1 MTLLSRLTSLGAPT
15 LLVLLVCGFGVES
28 VHPPAST
35 LIVTAAPAY
44 DPLAALRG
52 GERFPRGAQLLLVRG
67 GQATPLIEGFA
78 VTADAN
84 ISFDGRRLLFAGKQ
98 NASDRWSIWE
108 FAFEDRSVRKVMG
121 GDSDVIRPLYLP
133 GDRFVYSRRTAL
145 GFQLEAAK
153 LDGSGRLPLTYVAA
167 SALPETVLADGRI
180 LFQAGFPLGTGLDH
194 GAVPELFL
202 VYSDGSGVESYRCDH
217 GVPRWGGTQLT
228 SGDVVFTHG
237 SRLARFTSPLATEAP
252 IAAPRADYAGA
263 MVETNSGQWLMSA
276 RRGAGSQYE
285 LVQWK
290 PGAPSL
296 ENVLSRRGVDLVE
309 PVLLAPRK
317 RPNRHPSALH
327 PWDYANVLALDVRQS
342 RDGALKGT
350 PVTVRLEG
358 LDANGNALAM
368 GNAPVESDGSF
379 FVKVP
384 ADKPI
389 RFTLL
394 DEKGA
399 ALREEHGWFWMRKGE
414 QRYCVGCHAGPE
426 HAPEN
431 SVPQVLLR
439 TTTPVDLT
447 GSGHQAIQHQAIPG
461 GQ

>member
-1 MTLLSRLTSLGAPT
+1 MRLLYRLASAGVSTM
-15 LLVLLVCGFGVES
+15 LVFFVCGFGVS
-28 VHPPAST
+28 LHPPAT
-35 LIVTAAPAY
+35 PLIVTAAQVY

-52 GERFPRGAQLLLVRG
+52 GERFPQGAQLLLMRG
-67 GQATPLIEGFA
+67 GDATPLIEGFA

-84 ISFDGRRLLFAGKQ
+84 ISFDGKRLLLAGKQ

-108 FAFEDRSVRKVMG
+108 FAFEDRAVRKVTG

-133 GDRFVYSRRTAL
+133 GDRLVYSRRTAH

-153 LDGSGRLPLTYVAA
+153 LDGSGVLPLTYVAA

-217 GVPRWGGTQLT
+217 GVARWGGTQLT

-237 SRLARFTSPLATEAP
+237 SRLARFTSPLAAEAP
-252 IAAPRADYAGA
+252 ITAPHADYAGA
-263 MVETNSGQWLMSA
+263 MAEEITGQWLMSA
-276 RRGAGSQYE
+276 RIGAGSHYG

-290 PGAPSL
+290 PGVPSL
-296 ENVLSRRGVDLVE
+296 EKVLSRNGEDLVE
-309 PVLLAPRK
+309 PVLLAPRN

-327 PWDYANVLALDVRQS
+327 PWDYANVLALDARQS
-342 RDGALKGT
+342 RDGALKGV
-350 PVTVRLEG
+350 PVSVRVEG
-358 LDANGNALAM
+358 LDSKANAMAL
-368 GNAPVESDGSF
+368 GTAPVEADGSF

-394 DEKGA
+394 DEKGT

-426 HAPEN
+426 RAPEN
-431 SVPQVLLR
+431 NVPQVLLR

-447 GSGHQAIQHQAIPG
+447 GSGQQAIQHQAIPG

>member
-1 MTLLSRLTSLGAPT
+1 MRLLYRLASAGVSTM
-15 LLVLLVCGFGVES
+15 LVFFVCGFGVS
-28 VHPPAST
+28 LHPSATP
-35 LIVTAAPAY
+35 LIVTAAQVY

-52 GERFPRGAQLLLVRG
+52 GERFPQGAQLLLAHG
-67 GQATPLIEGFA
+67 GEATPLIEGFA

-84 ISFDGRRLLFAGKQ
+84 ISFDGKRLLLAGKQ
-98 NASDRWSIWE
+98 NANDRWSIWE
-108 FAFEDRSVRKVMG
+108 FTFADRSVRKVAG

-133 GDRFVYSRRTAL
+133 GDRLVYSRRTAH

-153 LDGSGRLPLTYVAA
+153 LDGSGVLLLTYVAA
-167 SALPETVLADGRI
+167 SAVPETVLADGRI

-217 GVPRWGGTQLT
+217 GFARWGGTQLA

-237 SRLARFTSPLATEAP
+237 SRLARFTSPLAAETP
-252 IAAPRADYAGA
+252 IAAPRAEYAGA
-263 MVETNSGQWLMSA
+263 MVEANSGLWLMSA
-276 RRGAGSQYE
+276 RIGVGSHYQ
-285 LVQWK
+285 LIQWK

-296 ENVLSRRGVDLVE
+296 VSVLSRSAEDLVE
-309 PVLLAPRK
+309 PVLLAPRN

-327 PWDYANVLALDVRQS
+327 PWDYANVLALDARQS
-342 RDGALKGT
+342 RDGPLKGT

-358 LDANGNALAM
+358 LDADGNALAL
-368 GNAPVESDGSF
+368 GTAPVESDGSF

-394 DEKGA
+394 DDKGA

-426 HAPEN
+426 HAPAN
-431 SVPQVLLR
+431 NVPHVLLR

-447 GSGHQAIQHQAIPG
+447 DSGHRAIQHQALPG